1 MKGITVVPNF
11 QRKLPVKP
19 WMFALL
25 VVAIL
30 STTIAWCLNPILKA
44 EQAPPP
50 TPINAS
56 LIRVGISDDA
66 MTAQDYPST
75 IIGATGAFSLKGLKS
90 NTVYFQGNPTDKV
103 TITATGI
110 GFQLSPKQEI
120 PTVDTDGSVDDEGVA
135 VVQKAM
141 PVATIPA
148 TEDLVLTVD
157 DPKTT
162 FPIIYNI
169 TRKGKIPQYRGVLHI
184 LKSAKSTPTKP
195 LLFVVNV
202 LDMTDYLRAVVPNEL
217 PIRFGVEAVKAQAV
231 AARNYAVRPREKN
244 WQAFDICDSQYC
256 QAYYGQQ
263 TETPETDKLLQA
275 TQGLVALSEGKPI
288 LALYSSSHGGV
299 AEAYPNA
306 FSDPKTGAFP
316 ASQNYPYLTF
326 NPDKPAAIIPYEP
339 LSSQANLRA
348 YLNNTTLDSFDVN
361 APHHRWNRT
370 WTTLELE
377 GVLNTTIPQ
386 LQANALTK
394 PFVQVRWKKAT
405 SAVPVA
411 TKSFSIGSLG
421 KITVLEYGQAGKAM
435 TLQIDSSRATITL
448 KKEFVIRKAFTKAGK
463 PLPSA
468 TIVFSHLTTPATVTT
483 PTQLIGISVDGAGFG
498 HGVGMSQYGASRMSE
513 LGFTFDQII
522 QHYYPNTVMGT
533 LPLEA
538 QKNTPIQ
545 LDFATIAGQKAWL
558 HLQLKQS
565 LTALRSP
572 LKLSLNGQPLVLNP
586 FMGKHRVYEVTA
598 LLAATENQLLV
609 NPHPQA
615 GDFTVWIIFQPPK

>member
-1 MKGITVVPNF
+1 MKRGILAIFSLV
-11 QRKLPVKP
+11 
-19 WMFALL
+19 LL
-25 VVAIL
+25 GSA
-30 STTIAWCLNPILKA
+30 IAWCMNT
-44 EQAPPP
+44 PPQQL

-66 MTAQDYPST
+66 MTAQEYPST
-75 IIGATGAFSLKGLKS
+75 TIGATGAFSLKGLKS

-120 PTVDTDGSVDDEGVA
+120 PTIEPEGSVDDEEVGTIA
-135 VVQKAM
+135 PKAM
-141 PVATIPA
+141 PIATIPA

-157 DPKTT
+157 DPETT

-169 TRKGKIPQYRGVLHI
+169 TRKGKLPQYRGVLQI
-184 LKSAKSTPTKP
+184 LKSGKSTPQKP

-202 LDMTDYLRAVVPNEL
+202 LDINDYLRAVVPNEL

-275 TQGLVALSEGKPI
+275 TQGLIALSEGQPI

-316 ASQNYPYLTF
+316 APQSYPYLTV
-326 NPDKPAAIIPYEP
+326 NPDNETAVIPYEP
-339 LSSQANLRA
+339 LSNQVNLRA
-348 YLNNTTLDSFDVN
+348 YLKNTELDSFDVK
-361 APHHRWNRT
+361 APHHRWSRT
-370 WTTLELE
+370 WTKADLE
-377 GVLNTTIPQ
+377 GVLNTTSPQ
-386 LQANALTK
+386 LQANGLTK
-394 PFVQVRWKKAT
+394 KFVQVAWKKPAPST
-405 SAVPVA
+405 PF
-411 TKSFSIGSLG
+411 TLGSLE
-421 KITVLEYGQAGKAM
+421 KISVLQYGLAGKAM
-435 TLQIDSSRATITL
+435 KVQIETSDAVISLQ
-448 KKEFVIRKAFTKAGK
+448 KEFTIRKAFTKEGK
-463 PLPSA
+463 SLPSA
-468 TIVFSHLTTPATVTT
+468 TIVFSHLTTSTTATT
-483 PTQLIGISVDGAGFG
+483 PTQLTGVTVDGAGFG
-498 HGVGMSQYGASRMSE
+498 HGVGMSQFGASRMSE
-513 LGFTFDQII
+513 LGFSFDKII

-538 QKNTPIQ
+538 KKDAPLLLN
-545 LDFATIAGQKAWL
+545 FATLKGQKAWL

-565 LTALRSP
+565 FTALKSP
-572 LKLSLNGQPLVLNP
+572 LKLTLNSKPIELKP
-586 FMGKHRVYEVTA
+586 FMGKHRVYGVTSF
-598 LLAATENQLLV
+598 LSGEQNQLIV
-609 NPHPQA
+609 NRHPQA
-615 GDFTVWIIFQPPK
+615 GDFTLWVSFEESN